1 MLPLSPSF
9 DMVGAFGQTAQAAA
23 FMAPGYAADRLRI
36 GAPPVGAPRIMVL
49 EGAMLARQT
58 QPRTAAAVAGLAVS
72 AAPSPVALE
81 DILLTHRQVLL
92 AEAGRTHA
100 RLDMARISPRLAAD
114 IAIGLAISD
123 ADYHAAL
130 RRLAAYRREFWAG
143 FGPQDFLL
151 MPAAPNVAPADG
163 TTGDPS
169 YVIPTT
175 ALGGPVA
182 TLRAGLDGGM
192 PVGALLFAAPGADA
206 ALAGFLFSEVASGLD
221 L

>member
-1 MLPLSPSF
+1 
-9 DMVGAFGQTAQAAA
+9 
-23 FMAPGYAADRLRI
+23 
-36 GAPPVGAPRIMVL
+36 
-49 EGAMLARQT
+49 
-58 QPRTAAAVAGLAVS
+58 
-72 AAPSPVALE
+72 
-81 DILLTHRQVLL
+81 
-92 AEAGRTHA
+92 
-100 RLDMARISPRLAAD
+100 
-114 IAIGLAISD
+114 
-123 ADYHAAL
+123 L
-130 RRLAAYRREFWAG
+130 RRLAAYRRAFWAG

-151 MPAAPNVAPADG
+151 MPAAPDVAPADG

-206 ALAGFLFSEVASGLD
+206 ALSGFLFSEVASGLD